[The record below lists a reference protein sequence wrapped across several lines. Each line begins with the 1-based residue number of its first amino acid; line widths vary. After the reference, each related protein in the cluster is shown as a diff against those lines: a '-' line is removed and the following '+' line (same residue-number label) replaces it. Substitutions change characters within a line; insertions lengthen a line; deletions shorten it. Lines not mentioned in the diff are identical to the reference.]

1 MPRRK
6 RALSRSLRKGTPN
19 QKSQRVQTEQSGT
32 EVLPPS
38 PQNHILSSIAST
50 GAKRRFT
57 NAEYK
62 NELKRMCRENS
73 DLKLE
78 LSAHAKKLSAA
89 ESKVSQLIESNR
101 ISLTKARECKKAC
114 TTTEEK
120 VQALEQML
128 KAHDDDKTLEI
139 QRCLDEAKI
148 NAEVS
153 TLFISLCIVI
163 NTFDSHYLLCQI

>member
-1 MPRRK
+1 
-6 RALSRSLRKGTPN
+6 
-19 QKSQRVQTEQSGT
+19 
-32 EVLPPS
+32 
-38 PQNHILSSIAST
+38 
-50 GAKRRFT
+50 
-57 NAEYK
+57 
-62 NELKRMCRENS
+62 MCHENS

-78 LSAHAKKLSAA
+78 LSARAKKLSAA

-114 TTTEEK
+114 TTAEEK

-128 KAHDDDKTLEI
+128 KAHDDDKDLEI

-148 NAEVS
+148 KGEVS

-163 NTFDSHYLLCQI
+163 NTFDSHYFCYVKYRIIITEAYCLRERRMTGQSMLLILSTQRN